1 MKILDSE
8 FRKGLYKS
16 LTDAGYD
23 KAEAQ
28 KIVGKK
34 YYEVLLENVKQSVDS
49 LLTSLVEEK
58 FDVTV
63 SADYGDY
70 INGSVEELKGLK
82 EILKR
87 INTNG

>member
-1 MKILDSE
+1 MSKILDSE

-34 YYEVLLENVKQSVDS
+34 YYETLLETVKQSVDG
-49 LLTSLVEEK
+49 LLSSLVQEK

-63 SADYGDY
+63 GDDYASY
-70 INGSVEELKGLK
+70 INSSVEELKKLK
-82 EILKR
+82 DIL
-87 INTNG
+87 NG